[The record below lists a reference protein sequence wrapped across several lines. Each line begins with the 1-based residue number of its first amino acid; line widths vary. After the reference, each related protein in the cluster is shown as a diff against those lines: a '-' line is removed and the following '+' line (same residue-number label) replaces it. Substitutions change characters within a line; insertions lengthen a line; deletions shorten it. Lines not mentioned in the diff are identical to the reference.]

1 VSSSELVTKDEAVK
15 QLMSTTEGKK
25 TYSVISGDTL
35 SGIASENGIST
46 KDLLSINPDL
56 QISSTLKIG
65 QVINLTVPK
74 TMVSVRTTEKTVY
87 TEPVEKSVE
96 YQYTTANIKIIRVPY
111 RTVKTEQKK

>member
-1 VSSSELVTKDEAVK
+1 MNPVFVSSSELVTKDEAVK

-65 QVINLTVPK
+65 QVINLTVPHCCQLK
-74 TMVSVRTTEKTVY
+74 LKDRLFSNVEAFFARDASSRRT
-87 TEPVEKSVE
+87 
-96 YQYTTANIKIIRVPY
+96 IRDNGN
-111 RTVKTEQKK
+111 RFFCD